1 MPRHE
6 ACRKCGGM
14 RPRTAPDLQNAIP
27 RKVKSW
33 PAAGVVVALLSF
45 GYLTAAIFWSFG
57 GAAFPF
63 GIADDPLGAESTL
76 GALSPEAAPW
86 IAVVAAGGLVVAVVM
101 SRHRAFD
108 LRGRILLVLA
118 WAQAV
123 AFTLIIPDGRP
134 LIAAVHVPVLLIGL
148 PFGWP
153 PGVTIAS
160 QLQWPVI
167 NQAILMT
174 LGVSWALYAIWF
186 GRRARNACPRCGRNE
201 STPPFL
207 RPENAARWGRWA
219 VVISI
224 FPPAIYAL
232 TRYAWAVGLPLGV
245 SSEFLTLSDH
255 DPTIFI
261 AGAFMATFALGGAAL
276 TLGLTQR
283 WGEVIPQWIPWL
295 GGRPVPIAAAVV
307 PPSAAALLLTSGGVN
322 WLRGMAQGAFPPG
335 ALSEDW
341 ATTAP
346 GALFGLWGIA
356 LGIATYA
363 YVVRRRG
370 TCPRCGRA

>member
-1 MPRHE
+1 MPRHGPS
-6 ACRKCGGM
+6 RNCGGVHL
-14 RPRTAPDLQNAIP
+14 RTEPDLSKATP
-27 RKVKSW
+27 PLAAWW
-33 PAAGVVVALLSF
+33 PASGAVVALLSF
-45 GYLTAAIFWSFG
+45 AYLIAASYWSLG
-57 GAAFPF
+57 GAGFPF
-63 GIADDPLGAESTL
+63 GIAEDPLGAESTL
-76 GALSPEAAPW
+76 GALTPEAAPW
-86 IAVVAAGGLVVAVVM
+86 IAVVAAGGLVVAAAMVRRTSGLWGKVL
-101 SRHRAFD
+101 SA
-108 LRGRILLVLA
+108 LA
-118 WAQAV
+118 WAQAA
-123 AFTLIIPDGRP
+123 AFTLVIPDGRP

-153 PGVTIAS
+153 PGITIAS
-160 QLQWPVI
+160 QLPWPVT

-232 TRYAWAVGLPLGV
+232 TRYAWALGLPFGV
-245 SSEFLTLSDH
+245 SSDFLTLSED

-261 AGAFMATFALGGAAL
+261 AGAFMATIALGGAAL
-276 TLGLTQR
+276 TLGLVQR
-283 WGEVIPQWIPWL
+283 WGEITPRWIPWL

-307 PPSAAALLLTSGGVN
+307 PASAAALLLTSGGVN
-322 WLRGMAQGAFPPG
+322 WVRAMAQGAFPAG
-335 ALSEDW
+335 AMSADW

-346 GALFGLWGIA
+346 GALFGVWGIA

-363 YVVRRRG
+363 YALRRRG